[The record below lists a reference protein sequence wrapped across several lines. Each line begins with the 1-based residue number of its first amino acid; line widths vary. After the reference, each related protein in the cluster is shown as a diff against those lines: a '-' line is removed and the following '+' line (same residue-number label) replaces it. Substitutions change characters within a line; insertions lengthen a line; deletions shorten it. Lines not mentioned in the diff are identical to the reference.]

1 MESRF
6 DQMLVQEVSK
16 IELRESTSDASDRLW
31 KSLELVSQD
40 LTHDR
45 LTMGR
50 VGLELRNLYS
60 ERSNSADRRRSSG
73 HGSFEAELRKRGYKP
88 NRIREAIRDYRVS
101 IGELPQSESTTAK
114 RAARS
119 KPSTDYERG
128 YKDGTKS
135 TKDALDEMFGDAN
148 ISDCATFAHWMN
160 HAEAKAAFRA
170 MASRLHPDHGGDG
183 EDMKTLNF
191 LWKRLEPYYLAKD
204 TAPAPT
210 LNIDISTEATVQ
222 HVI

>member
-6 DQMLVQEVSK
+6 DQMLVQEISK

-60 ERSNSADRRRSSG
+60 ERSNSAGRRRSSG

-101 IGELPQSESTTAK
+101 IGELPQSESTKAK

-119 KPSTDYERG
+119 MPSADFKHGWQAAREYFLDTEAQPNDEY
-128 YKDGTKS
+128 
-135 TKDALDEMFGDAN
+135 AL
-148 ISDCATFAHWMN
+148 FARTMN
-160 HAEAKAAFRA
+160 HAEAKAVFRA
-170 MASRLHPDHGGDG
+170 MAKRLHPDHGGSA
-183 EDMKTLNF
+183 ERMATLNN
-191 LWKRLEPYYLAKD
+191 LWERLEPHYLATTRTK
-204 TAPAPT
+204 PVPT
-210 LNIDISTEATVQ
+210 LDLDNSTEATIQ
-222 HVI
+222 